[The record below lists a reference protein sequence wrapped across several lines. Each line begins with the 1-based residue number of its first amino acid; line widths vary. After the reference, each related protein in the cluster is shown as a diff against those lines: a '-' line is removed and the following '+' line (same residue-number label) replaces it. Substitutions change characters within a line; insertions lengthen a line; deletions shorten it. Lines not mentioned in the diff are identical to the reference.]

1 MGLQK
6 CILNLNRANRELQ
19 PHGTPEFPIA
29 GYAADYTHKEED
41 VIPWHWHAEME
52 ILYVGSGGLKLQIPG
67 KTFHLKQGEGFV
79 INSNIL
85 HFAAAEPAC
94 SLHSLVFHPLLVAG
108 SEDSVFGTRYI
119 APLIQCC
126 SFDGCPFDRIPGNEI
141 SPKEEFIAAFQ
152 ALSAETPGYEFVVRE
167 KLSHLIFHLYRAY
180 EKEIDSGDSELDSDS
195 LRMQKMLDYIENHFH
210 ENLDLSQIARAA
222 DIGARECLRC
232 FKRVIQNSPMQYLLK
247 YRVTQGAAMLLR
259 SPASSVSEIAG
270 QCGFNSSSNFSQ
282 MFGRFFQ
289 CTPREYRKRNKKAED
304 DG

>member
-119 APLIQCC
+119 APLIQCLSLIHISHRPENRY
-126 SFDGCPFDRIPGNEI
+126 SF
-141 SPKEEFIAAFQ
+141 
-152 ALSAETPGYEFVVRE
+152 
-167 KLSHLIFHLYRAY
+167 
-180 EKEIDSGDSELDSDS
+180 
-195 LRMQKMLDYIENHFH
+195 
-210 ENLDLSQIARAA
+210 
-222 DIGARECLRC
+222 
-232 FKRVIQNSPMQYLLK
+232 LLN
-247 YRVTQGAAMLLR
+247 T
-259 SPASSVSEIAG
+259 I
-270 QCGFNSSSNFSQ
+270 SSSPPPDVRIQ
-282 MFGRFFQ
+282 PTDMLTG
-289 CTPREYRKRNKKAED
+289 
-304 DG
+304 G

>member
-152 ALSAETPGYEFVVRE
+152 ALSAETPGYEFVVRG
-167 KLSHLIFHLYRAY
+167 
-180 EKEIDSGDSELDSDS
+180 EIVPSD
-195 LRMQKMLDYIENHFH
+195 LPP
-210 ENLDLSQIARAA
+210 
-222 DIGARECLRC
+222 
-232 FKRVIQNSPMQYLLK
+232 V
-247 YRVTQGAAMLLR
+247 QGL
-259 SPASSVSEIAG
+259 
-270 QCGFNSSSNFSQ
+270 
-282 MFGRFFQ
+282 
-289 CTPREYRKRNKKAED
+289 
-304 DG
+304 